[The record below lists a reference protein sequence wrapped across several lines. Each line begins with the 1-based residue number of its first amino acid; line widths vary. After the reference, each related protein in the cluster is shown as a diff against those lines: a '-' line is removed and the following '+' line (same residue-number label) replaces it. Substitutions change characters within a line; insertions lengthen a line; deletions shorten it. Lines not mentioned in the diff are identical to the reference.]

1 MADLAGVYGISFVL
15 ALSSALLFRMIFASK
30 HQRKKVT
37 PLIAT
42 LLLVG
47 LVSVV
52 YGYGRWRLATSESHQ
67 DQSFKVALVQGNVS
81 QDTKWDPAFQ
91 QATLEKY
98 VRLTNEI
105 AKQQPDLVVWPET
118 ATPFYFLADRQNTKT
133 LIQEVQKLKKPLLFG
148 SPAYHRKGTE
158 LRLYNRAYLL
168 DGDGMVTGYYD
179 KIHLVPFGEYVPWK
193 KILFFVDKLVQAAG
207 NFASGKQARVLE
219 VSAARVGVLICYE
232 AIFPKLSRDLANGGA
247 NLLVNITNDAWF
259 GRSSAPHQHLSMAAL
274 RAVENRIPIA
284 RCANTGI
291 SAFIDAR
298 GRILQKTGLYEN
310 ATLLA
315 TLQLGNGTTIYTR
328 YGNWFAWFCVAVSLL
343 GFGCSLVRKGEK

>member
-1 MADLAGVYGISFVL
+1 VTRVIS
-15 ALSSALLFRMIFASK
+15 
-30 HQRKKVT
+30 
-37 PLIAT
+37 P

-47 LVSVV
+47 LVSGV
-52 YGYGRWRLATSESHQ
+52 YGYGQWRLATLDSNQ
-67 DQSFKVALVQGNVS
+67 DQSFKVALVQGNVG
-81 QDTKWDPAFQ
+81 QDIKWDPAFQ

-98 VRLTNEI
+98 VRLTKEI
-105 AKQQPDLVVWPET
+105 AKRQPDLVVWPET

-148 SPAYHRKGTE
+148 SPAYRRKGVE
-158 LRLYNRAYLL
+158 LSLYNRAYLL

-193 KILFFVDKLVQAAG
+193 KVLFFVDKLVQAAG
-207 NFASGKQARVLE
+207 NFASGKQAVVLE

-259 GRSSAPHQHLSMAAL
+259 GRSSAPHQHLSMAVL

-298 GRILQKTGLYEN
+298 GRILQVTRLYED
-310 ATLLA
+310 AILISP
-315 TLQLGNGTTIYTR
+315 LQLGNGQTIYTR
-328 YGNWFAWFCVAVSLL
+328 YGDWLAWSCVAITLLVFGYSLTR
-343 GFGCSLVRKGEK
+343 SRRKEIGDRR